1 MKGNPLDLGQELK
14 VKVNEAYEY
23 IRKIVDYPIPIG
35 IILGTG
41 LGKLAE
47 DIEIE
52 HEIQYTVIPHFPTST
67 VESHV
72 GRLLIGKLEGKT
84 VVVMQGRFHYYE
96 GYTMREIT
104 FPVRVMKKL
113 GVTHLLLSNAAGGL
127 NPLYKEGD
135 LMIMDDHINLIGDN
149 PLIGINVPEF
159 GPRFPDMSEPY
170 SRELMELAAK
180 IARKNDLYVNRGVYA
195 AMSGPSLETRAEY
208 RFLRRI
214 GADVIGMS
222 SIPENIVANQC
233 GMKVLGLT
241 VVTDL
246 CFPDSLVPATIEKI
260 IAVADRAEPKLTTV
274 MRGVIKAIKL

>member
-1 MKGNPLDLGQELK
+1 VDQGQELRKK
-14 VKVNEAYEY
+14 VEEAFAYVKTKVT
-23 IRKIVDYPIPIG
+23 YPLPIG

-47 DIEIE
+47 DVEVETAIP
-52 HEIQYTVIPHFPTST
+52 YSDIPHFPTST
-67 VESHV
+67 VETHV
-72 GRLLIGKLEGKT
+72 GRLLIGNLKGKK

-96 GYTMREIT
+96 GHSMRDIT
-104 FPVRVMKKL
+104 FPLRVMKL
-113 GVTHLLLSNAAGGL
+113 MGVKYLLLSNAAGGL
-127 NPLYKEGD
+127 NPLFNEGD
-135 LMIMDDHINLIGDN
+135 LMLMDDHINLIGDN
-149 PLIGINVPEF
+149 PLIGINVPQF

-170 SRELMELAAK
+170 SRKLLELAEK
-180 IARKNDLYVNRGVYA
+180 TARQNDIPLRRGVYA

-246 CFPDSLVPATIEKI
+246 CFPDSLKPATIEKI
-260 IAVADRAEPKLTTV
+260 IATADKAEPKLTALMKGIV
-274 MRGVIKAIKL
+274 EALEIE

>member
-1 MKGNPLDLGQELK
+1 MDQGQELRKK
-14 VKVNEAYEY
+14 VEEAFAYVKTKVT
-23 IRKIVDYPIPIG
+23 YPLPIG

-47 DIEIE
+47 DVEVETAIP
-52 HEIQYTVIPHFPTST
+52 YSDIPHFPTST
-67 VESHV
+67 VETHV
-72 GRLLIGKLEGKT
+72 GRLLIGNLKGKK

-96 GYTMREIT
+96 GHSMRDIT
-104 FPVRVMKKL
+104 FPLRVMKL
-113 GVTHLLLSNAAGGL
+113 MGVKYLLLSNAAGGL
-127 NPLYKEGD
+127 NPLFNEGD
-135 LMIMDDHINLIGDN
+135 LMLMDDHINLIGDN
-149 PLIGINVPEF
+149 PLIGINVPQF

-170 SRELMELAAK
+170 SRKLLELAEK
-180 IARKNDLYVNRGVYA
+180 TARQNDIPLRRGVYA

-246 CFPDSLVPATIEKI
+246 CFPDSLKPATIEKI
-260 IAVADRAEPKLTTV
+260 IATADKAEPKLTALMKGIV
-274 MRGVIKAIKL
+274 EALEIE